1 MEIDVVIVTYNRLS
15 KLKKT
20 LDCYEKQTVPFRNL
34 IVVNN
39 HCSDGTDEY
48 LKEWENTN
56 TPFNKIIIHTK
67 ENLGGAGG
75 FYTGEKKALSLEP
88 DWIFI
93 ADDDAYP
100 EPDLMEKFHLFAQQ
114 HPIDNYSAVCAAVL
128 TPDGNID
135 VSHRSKYTI
144 TPNNH
149 FIWDVSPIEEYK
161 KTFFKIDFLSYV
173 GPFLN
178 VRALKKVG
186 LINPK
191 FFIYN
196 DDSEHSLR
204 LQHYGDII
212 CVPSI
217 KITHDI
223 KKVGQVKE
231 QVTDN
236 SIAATWGDYYS
247 NRNEMIMMKK
257 HFPKVAR
264 KRFRTALK
272 RHLKGKDKTPYEK
285 LVWIAVRDAWLHR
298 MGIHPTY
305 KPGWSIL
312 SNS

>member
-34 IVVNN
+34 IIVNN
-39 HCSDGTDEY
+39 HSSDGTDEY
-48 LKEWENTN
+48 LKKWENTN

-88 DWIFI
+88 AWIFI

-114 HPIDNYSAVCAAVL
+114 HPIDNFSAVCAAVL

-161 KTFFKIDFLSYV
+161 KTFFKINFLSYV

-204 LQHYGDII
+204 LKHYGEII

-264 KRFRTALK
+264 KRFKTALK
-272 RHLKGKDKTPYEK
+272 HHLKGKDKTPYEK
-285 LVWIAVRDAWLHR
+285 IVWIAVRDAWLHR
-298 MGIHPTY
+298 MGKHPIY
-305 KPGWSIL
+305 KPGWSVK
-312 SNS
+312 NN

>member
-39 HCSDGTDEY
+39 HSSDGTEEY

-100 EPDLMEKFHLFAQQ
+100 EPDLMGKFHLFSQQ

-178 VRALKKVG
+178 VCALKKVG

-204 LQHYGDII
+204 LKHYGEII

-272 RHLKGKDKTPYEK
+272 RHLKGKDKNPYEK

-298 MGIHPTY
+298 MGKHPIY